1 MFSCSRHRCRK
12 RKGTPHTRVPRMLPI
27 MKPSRKCSPVYVY
40 HSSLYRHQM
49 LNMDAR
55 SGDGKQFTTNKCTN
69 CHDHKRG
76 KHILT
81 RHMCHDVPTPTGT
94 LRLPGR
100 TLQRS
105 CRSWSSGFQWPGLK
119 KDTEARASRRDTS
132 YRLVGPS
139 CRSRRSPGAAQSTD
153 PNDFLATVQHFL
165 DSQLYL
171 CVREQGSLLEQPQQS
186 VTTDYYDGVN

>member
-1 MFSCSRHRCRK
+1 MLAVKEANEYVSR
-12 RKGTPHTRVPRMLPI
+12 L
-27 MKPSRKCSPVYVY
+27 SRTAHVSRRTHPVSIRA
-40 HSSLYRHQM
+40 HASTS
-49 LNMDAR
+49 
-55 SGDGKQFTTNKCTN
+55 T
-69 CHDHKRG
+69 
-76 KHILT
+76 LT
-81 RHMCHDVPTPTGT
+81 RCVFPDE
-94 LRLPGR
+94 

-105 CRSWSSGFQWPGLK
+105 CRSWSSGFHWPGLK
-119 KDTEARASRRDTS
+119 LKKDTAARASRRDTS